1 MSLLE
6 RNHERY
12 SKHMAKKT
20 SPKKSTL
27 TLHGLLGALS
37 FWGTA
42 TRTFLFSFLAIAVL
56 LVALTE
62 TNGAS
67 GADTQV
73 MTFIYVIGCF
83 VLLDFGYVLI
93 SRVYLLQKTLDVLA
107 LIAADIMVGLLYIVP
122 KVVVDG
128 GVAVKTD
135 PLVYALF
142 IPLVVLAMRAL
153 MGMLFGGRQ
162 R

>member
-1 MSLLE
+1 
-6 RNHERY
+6 
-12 SKHMAKKT
+12 MAKKT
-20 SPKKSTL
+20 SPKKSPL

-62 TNGAS
+62 TNGAPA
-67 GADTQV
+67 ADTQI

-93 SRVYLLQKTLDVLA
+93 SRVYLLPKTLDVLA

-122 KVVVDG
+122 KVVVDSG
-128 GVAVKTD
+128 IAVKTD
-135 PLVYALF
+135 PLIYALF
-142 IPLVVLAMRAL
+142 IPLVVLAIRSL
-153 MGMLFGGRQ
+153 LGMLFGGRQ

>member
-1 MSLLE
+1 
-6 RNHERY
+6 
-12 SKHMAKKT
+12 MAKKT
-20 SPKKSTL
+20 SPKKPTL

-42 TRTFLFSFLAIAVL
+42 TRTFLFGFLAVAVF

-62 TNGAS
+62 AS
-67 GADTQV
+67 SGVAVDTQV
-73 MTFIYVIGCF
+73 ITFIYVMACF

-93 SRVYLLQKTLDVLA
+93 ARVYRLQKALDVLA
-107 LIAADIMVGLLYIVP
+107 LVAADVMVGLLYIVP
-122 KVVVDG
+122 KVVVDSS
-128 GVAVKTD
+128 VEVKTD
-135 PLVYALF
+135 PLIYVLF
-142 IPLVVLAMRAL
+142 IPLVVLAIRAL